1 MAKKILIFCLLAIAS
16 SGLINAQNWSR
27 EDSLW
32 LRTVIGGNGDV
43 KINEDTKKAI
53 EEGRLIVPP
62 WMKNSENKVDNVE
75 ILKDFDD
82 AGRFDSVRVQSI
94 DPYSMPP
101 AVFALYVLYMHKVD
115 SINASMTCL
124 LSAEEQE
131 SLASF
136 LPPEARKGFYVSS
149 VTGGF
154 GGMDFNDLLSMT
166 FSPSYRRKKYNA
178 KYAVA
183 YKNYYD
189 AGIMPPKGLT
199 EQERKRIRQ
208 DLRNFK
214 VSKDVTIGMKRHG
227 IDD

>member
-1 MAKKILIFCLLAIAS
+1 MIFCFLAIAVNGWMS
-16 SGLINAQNWSR
+16 AQNWSK
-27 EDSLW
+27 EDSVW
-32 LRTVIGGNGDV
+32 LRSVIEGNGEI

-62 WMKNSENKVDNVE
+62 WMKNSENEVDKVD
-75 ILKDFDD
+75 ILKDFDNV
-82 AGRFDSVRVQSI
+82 GRPDSVRIQSV

-101 AVFALYVLYMHKVD
+101 AVFALYVLYMNKVD

-136 LPPEARKGFYVSS
+136 LPPEARRGLYVSS
-149 VTGGF
+149 TTGGI
-154 GGMDFNDLLSMT
+154 GGMNFNHLLSMA
-166 FSPSYRRKKYNA
+166 FSPSYRRKAYNSKHA
-178 KYAVA
+178 IA

-189 AGIMPPKGLT
+189 AGVIPSKGLT
-199 EQERKRIRQ
+199 ERERRQIRQ

-214 VSKDVTIGMKRHG
+214 VSKEVTIGMKRHG